1 MRSGPSAARASGREG
16 AGGPGV
22 VGEAPGRAATGA
34 GTPRRE
40 GARSPF
46 GGAALGFLRII
57 AGELG
62 GRRIR
67 TPPGAGVRPTSER
80 VREALF
86 SILGPSV
93 VDARVLDAFAGSGAL
108 GIEALSRGARA
119 AEFIES
125 APDALAVLRSNVAGL
140 GLGDRARIVQAG
152 AVSAL
157 ARRLVRPPFDLIL
170 ADPPY
175 GSPVATRFL
184 SAIASGPWISAGGQL
199 VIERGKADP
208 PGEGTKGL
216 TLTNSRRYGDTCL
229 EFYSP

>member
-22 VGEAPGRAATGA
+22 VGEGPGRAATGA

-67 TPPGAGVRPTSER
+67 TPPGERVRPTAER

-86 SILGPSV
+86 SILGPV
-93 VDARVLDAFAGSGAL
+93 VADARVLDAFAGTGAL
-108 GIEALSRGARA
+108 GIEALSRGARSATFVESA
-119 AEFIES
+119 AETV
-125 APDALAVLRSNVAGL
+125 AVLRHNVETLAL
-140 GLGDRARIVQAG
+140 APRSRIVRAD
-152 AVSAL
+152 AVEAL
-157 ARRLVRPPFDLIL
+157 ARRLVEPPFDLIL

-175 GSPVATRFL
+175 GSPLAARFL
-184 SAIASGPWISAGGQL
+184 DAVGSGPWLSPKGLL
-199 VIERGKADP
+199 VIERRKSDAALGA
-208 PGEGTKGL
+208 ETGL
-216 TLTNSRRYGDTCL
+216 TPGGSRRYGDSRL
-229 EFYSP
+229 DFYSP